1 MNHFN
6 LLLTVYEYSIVVIV
20 TPHTQT
26 TTLSPEIASS
36 KPKQQKVYII
46 YSILSGRIKGTI

>member
-20 TPHTQT
+20 TPYTHTQT
-26 TTLSPEIASS
+26 TTLSHVIPPRDNTAS
-36 KPKQQKVYII
+36 KPIQ
-46 YSILSGRIKGTI
+46 L

>member
-26 TTLSPEIASS
+26 TTLSHVIPPRDNTAS
-36 KPKQQKVYII
+36 KPIQ
-46 YSILSGRIKGTI
+46 L